1 LKSFAIE
8 PQSANFLRENG
19 RMKYTK
25 SDLEFMAQ
33 VVRHELSLFLGEW
46 FMDESKGLPYIPK
59 GQKYKSE
66 HRVILET
73 ALRAKL
79 TQIKGVKRT
88 LSFVPL
94 YDKRDRLYQV
104 EFMVQTDYGV
114 LKGAWVHVIDGGG
127 IG

>member
-19 RMKYTK
+19 RMRYTN
-25 SDLEFMAQ
+25 SDLEFLSQ

-46 FMDESKGLPYIPK
+46 FMDTGKGLPYIPK
-59 GQKYKSE
+59 EQKYKSE

-79 TQIKGVKRT
+79 TQIKGLKRV

-94 YDKRDRLYQV
+94 YDKKDRLYQV
-104 EFMVQTDYGV
+104 AFEAQTDYGT
-114 LKGAWVHVIDGGG
+114 LKETWQNIIDGGG